1 MMPVIKLID
10 IYKDFPEPSGLL
22 HVLQGVS
29 LIIKQGEI
37 VLLEGPSGSG
47 KTTFLQIA
55 GCLIHPTRGE
65 VAIGNLQLGQAREKD
80 RVMARRQYLGFVF
93 QHFNLVNSLNV
104 FDNIALG
111 LRLKRL
117 PPNNDQISKMLDIL
131 GIKTKALKRPQ
142 DLSGGEKQRVAI
154 ARGLVG
160 HPQLVIADEPSSQL
174 DSASAETVAQL
185 LRRAAKKIKTA
196 VLIATHDPRLRAI
209 ADRICQLRDGK
220 LYE

>member
-1 MMPVIKLID
+1 MTPVIKLLD

-22 HVLQGVS
+22 QVLRGIS
-29 LIIKQGEI
+29 LTIEQGEI

-65 VAIGNLQLGQAREKD
+65 VAIGNLRLGQAREKD

-104 FDNIALG
+104 FDNVALG

-117 PPNNDQISKMLDIL
+117 PPNNHQIAQTLEIL
-131 GIKTKALKRPQ
+131 GIKSKALNRIR

-154 ARGLVG
+154 ARGLIG
-160 HPQLVIADEPSSQL
+160 HPRLVIADEPSSQL
-174 DSASAETVAQL
+174 DSASAETVTQL
-185 LRRAAKKIKTA
+185 LRRAAKEIKTA
-196 VLIATHDPRLRAI
+196 VLIATHDPRLHAI